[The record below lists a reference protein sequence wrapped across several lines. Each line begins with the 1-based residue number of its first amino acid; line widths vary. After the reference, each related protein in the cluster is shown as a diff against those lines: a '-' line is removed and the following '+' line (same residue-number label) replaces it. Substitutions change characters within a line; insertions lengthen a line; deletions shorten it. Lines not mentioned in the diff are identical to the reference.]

1 MKLST
6 LIISLQIFL
15 MFNQDIYAVEVLGPH
30 GGYYRMSGR
39 NHIELVPKLNG
50 EFSVYLLDL
59 RLENPTVKNSSV
71 NVKVGDDKDKDKN
84 KLATLDCITMKDH
97 FYCTNK
103 TNIETNSNTKL
114 FLKAKRLGIELEEV
128 SYPLPFKSKM

>member
-1 MKLST
+1 MKLLT
-6 LIISLQIFL
+6 LAITLQTFF
-15 MFNQDIYAVEVLGPH
+15 FNQYSYADELLGPH

-39 NHIELVPKLNG
+39 DHIELVPKLNG

-59 RLENPTVKNSSV
+59 RLKNPTIKNSSV
-71 NVKVGDDKDKDKN
+71 NVKIGDDKDKYEK

-103 TNIETNSNTKL
+103 TNIETNPNTKL
-114 FLKAKRLGIELEEV
+114 YLKAKRLGIELEEV

>member
-1 MKLST
+1 MKYLT
-6 LIISLQIFL
+6 LIITLQFFLIFTQ
-15 MFNQDIYAVEVLGPH
+15 FSYAEEVLGPH

-59 RLENPTVKNSSV
+59 RLRNPTVKNSSV
-71 NVKVGDDKDKDKN
+71 NVKVGEDNGNN

-103 TNIETNSNTKL
+103 TNIETNLNTKL
-114 FLKAKRLGIELEEV
+114 FLKAKRLGIELKEV